1 MPQVLLL
8 FAAGA
13 GLVLAG
19 RRWYVRERSRIAA
32 ELRAA
37 KEAMDQHADTH
48 RAAGS
53 RPPDR
58 HLPAETAALSPNR
71 NTVMAG
77 CPGIHVFVCI

>member
-19 RRWYVRERSRIAA
+19 RRWYVRERARVAA

-37 KEAMDQHADTH
+37 KEAMEQQASPIVPLELDPMT
-48 RAAGS
+48 GFY
-53 RPPDR
+53 RPKR
-58 HLPAETAALSPNR
+58 LR
-71 NTVMAG
+71 
-77 CPGIHVFVCI
+77 

>member
-19 RRWYVRERSRIAA
+19 RRWYARERARVAA

-37 KEAMDQHADTH
+37 NEAMEQQTNPIVPLELDPLT
-48 RAAGS
+48 GIY
-53 RPPDR
+53 RPKQLR
-58 HLPAETAALSPNR
+58 
-71 NTVMAG
+71 
-77 CPGIHVFVCI
+77 

>member
-1 MPQVLLL
+1 MPQILLL

-37 KEAMDQHADTH
+37 KEAMDQDQAGPIVPLEADPLT
-48 RAAGS
+48 GVY
-53 RPPDR
+53 RPKR
-58 HLPAETAALSPNR
+58 LH
-71 NTVMAG
+71 
-77 CPGIHVFVCI
+77 

>member
-19 RRWYVRERSRIAA
+19 RRWYLRERTRIAA

-37 KEAMDQHADTH
+37 KEAMEQRQAEPIVPLELDPLT
-48 RAAGS
+48 GIY
-53 RPPDR
+53 RPKR
-58 HLPAETAALSPNR
+58 LH
-71 NTVMAG
+71 
-77 CPGIHVFVCI
+77 